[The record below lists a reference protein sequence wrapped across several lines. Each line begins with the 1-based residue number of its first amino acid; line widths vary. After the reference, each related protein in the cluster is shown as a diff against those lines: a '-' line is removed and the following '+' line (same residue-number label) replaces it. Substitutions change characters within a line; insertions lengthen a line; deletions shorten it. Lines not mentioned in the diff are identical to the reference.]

1 MVKIGVRSVNL
12 TKRNELVYKR
22 FFNRAGRNGRF
33 SAWVNDMMNQG
44 FTLNS
49 AEALRNLIEEQN
61 KDIEKREKNRDEL
74 VKRLRI
80 LIDKKKLKNE

>member
-22 FFNRAGRNGRF
+22 FFNRAGRNGQF
-33 SAWVNDMMNQG
+33 SKWVNDMMNQG

-61 KDIEKREKNRDEL
+61 KDLEKRERNRDEL

-80 LIDKKKLKNE
+80 LIDKKRLKNE

>member
-1 MVKIGVRSVNL
+1 MIKIGIRSVKL
-12 TKRNELVYKR
+12 TKRNELVYKIL
-22 FFNRAGRNGRF
+22 FNRAGRNGRF

-80 LIDKKKLKNE
+80 LIDKKRLRNE

>member
-1 MVKIGVRSVNL
+1 MIKIGIRSVNL

-74 VKRLRI
+74 VKKLRV
-80 LIDKKKLKNE
+80 LVDKKRLKGE

>member
-1 MVKIGVRSVNL
+1 MIKIGIRSVNL
-12 TKRNELVYKR
+12 TKRNELVYKK

-80 LIDKKKLKNE
+80 LIDKKRLRNE